1 MEHYYTAEK
10 NIQMLVYLMKQHG
23 VKKVIAS
30 PGTTNITFVAS
41 LQHDPFFEIYS
52 CVDER
57 SAAYMACGLAAESGE
72 PIAISCT
79 GATAS
84 RNYIPGLTEAYYRK
98 LPVLA
103 ITSTQHTGRVG
114 QLVPQVLDR
123 SVIQNDIAVRSVDVP
138 SINTE
143 EDAWT
148 CNVRLNDALLALR
161 HRGGGP
167 VHINLHTTYSKD
179 FGVKTL
185 PDYRV
190 IHRICEKD
198 EFPKITQG
206 RVAIFAGAHDKWT
219 QVLTEMVDRFCEKY
233 NGVVICDHTSNYHG
247 KYRVL
252 FSLICSQRYL
262 HTDLNKME
270 LLIDLGEVSG
280 AYMILKPQEVWRVC
294 PDGKVQDRFR
304 KLTKLFDMEEESF
317 FSRYASAKATN
328 HGTDYYKACIKKYN
342 VLYENIKELPFS
354 NLWAAKTTAK
364 KLPENSIVH
373 FAILNSLRSWNY
385 FEIPQTISCYSNTG
399 GFGIDGFLSTLLGAS
414 LASPDVIHFGFVGD
428 LAFFYDMNAIAN
440 RNLRNNVRIMLI
452 NNGGGQE
459 FLNYNNLSAPLGEDR
474 KPFIAAAGHNGNK
487 SRELVK
493 NYAEALGF
501 EYLSAANKKE
511 FQDCIESFVSP
522 EIRNQPVL
530 FEIFT
535 DSRDENDALLLIN
548 ETEPDNP
555 TQTERAKRFA
565 KDVLGEKGIQIAKK
579 VMGK

>member
-72 PIAISCT
+72 PVAISCT

-114 QLVPQVLDR
+114 QLIAQVLDR
-123 SVIQNDIAVRSVDVP
+123 SVIQNDIAVRSVDIP

-143 EDAWT
+143 EDAWA

-198 EFPKITQG
+198 VFPKITQG

-270 LLIDLGEVSG
+270 LLIDLGAVSG
-280 AYMILKPQEVWRVC
+280 AYMNLKPQEVWRVC

-304 KLTKLFDMEEESF
+304 KLTNLFDMEEESF
-317 FSRYASAKATN
+317 FSRYIAVEAKSQ
-328 HGTDYYKACIKKYN
+328 GTDYYAACIRKYHD
-342 VLYENIKELPFS
+342 LYENIKELPFS
-354 NLWAAKTTAK
+354 NLWVAKNTAK

-373 FAILNSLRSWNY
+373 FAILNTLRSWNY
-385 FEIPQTISCYSNTG
+385 FEIPQTITCYSNTG
-399 GFGIDGFLSTLLGAS
+399 GFGIDGFLSTLIGAS
-414 LASPDVIHFGFVGD
+414 LASPEVIHFGFVGD

-501 EYLSAANKKE
+501 EYLSAENKKE

-522 EIRNQPVL
+522 EIQNHPIM

-535 DSRDENDALLLIN
+535 DSKDEDNALLIIN
-548 ETEPDNP
+548 ETAPDN
-555 TQTERAKRFA
+555 QADHAKRLA
-565 KDVLGEKGIQIAKK
+565 MNVLGEKGIKLAKR